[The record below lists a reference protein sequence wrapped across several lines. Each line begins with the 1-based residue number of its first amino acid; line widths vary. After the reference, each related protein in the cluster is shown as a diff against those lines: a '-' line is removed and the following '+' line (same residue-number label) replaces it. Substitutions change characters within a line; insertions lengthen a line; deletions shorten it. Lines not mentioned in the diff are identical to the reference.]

1 MPTYKELRVLADTL
15 VENVTRDSTS
25 WKEFLDSASYTYA
38 YSFANQL
45 LIHGQRPGV
54 MAVATMEYWNRKAQ
68 RWVSRGSR
76 GIAILDTHTERSRL
90 RYVFAIEDTHA
101 NVSVPEAMPWAVTD
115 TNRSELITRLLQSHS
130 AQSLPDA
137 IHFWA
142 AECIA
147 QRRVMFAQALSRA
160 VTGSQLERHD
170 AEEQRRM
177 LEDLIQRSVV
187 YMLLRRSGMQME
199 YDAATAFESVT
210 EFNTIAAAVMLGSAV
225 QQVSRPMLM
234 ELGRVV
240 RQIDSVA
247 KEHETVHT
255 TIGEQKTLNDYKEA
269 TEDDHDLHQHQRV
282 SDPEPDIGRTTSR
295 SNREIRDAAQGV
307 SERERPRAIRTD
319 EHPGN
324 AVSASDRDR
333 QNRASAGGADGSA
346 VSTEEQDAGPQV
358 RFAGLDTVDE
368 QPESAGGRT
377 GDADAVRPV
386 TEYLSQAES
395 DKSPSAFLL
404 PAVPE
409 HLLDAALAVGGPG
422 RRPNEEI
429 YAYFESH
436 KDDAE
441 RCNYL
446 SGIYDDAYC
455 EFYADGVRLGCKKE
469 PEGLWIWKGN
479 FLTRTNES
487 RVTWQTAVSGIESLM
502 QRGKF
507 VAPLRLPDAQPEA
520 AETIAAQLQFLPEEQ
535 VPPVEKK
542 LPPRPLPIPQKDTE
556 GKITE
561 QEIER
566 ALRNGSGFQNGKLR
580 IFRRLSQ
587 PVPPPEEETAAWLKK
602 EYGTGGQSWTFLDGM
617 SGWLDY
623 DSKGFEIQY
632 DTGDRR
638 LTRHFGWK
646 EMAWR
651 LTQLIRQGGYF
662 TEQETEKYTVW
673 LREQESQEAQARSEQ
688 KLAESMIRDFCE
700 RNAFSE
706 PDFTDPTHISLAYS
720 TTGDGDHEIT
730 AFANLVRYEITLQVD
745 GRTVESRQYSS
756 NAEFVDKELANI
768 EFDALIAD
776 AEAAFEKRPTQEP
789 VSTRPCVV
797 DDVVYLENG
806 TPFVIQDIGE
816 QSILVCDKAVPLF
829 SRSISREEFSRLL
842 KRDERNRNLRAPEQA
857 EPIPESEPLFEEG
870 ATPFVEQ
877 VMADA
882 KALSEPF
889 TYEPINYTAPYRPQ
903 IPSGPKEKF
912 AVNVAAIRL
921 LKSIEQRV
929 ANGGMPANADE
940 QSVLAQ
946 YCGWG
951 GLADAFDENKT
962 AWSKEYA
969 ELKALLTESEYQAA
983 RSSTLTAFFT
993 PAEVIHPMYRALERM
1008 GVHGGN
1014 ILEPSM
1020 GTGAFFAHKPSSFD
1034 QNNAKLYGVELDDL
1048 TGRIAKQLYQKARIQ
1063 ITGFEKATLP
1073 DSFFDCAVGNV
1084 PFGDFSVIDRQ
1095 YDKLHFRIHD
1105 YFLAKTID
1113 KVRNGGIIAFITTSG
1128 TMDKKNEE
1136 VRRYIAARCDL
1147 LGAVRLPDTTFKR
1160 NAGTQAVAD
1169 ILFLQKRD
1177 RIVERDEPWLH
1188 LGETKD
1194 GIPVNQYFADHP
1206 EMVCGTI
1213 RMVSGPYGQVPTCEP
1228 SGDGTLEEQLDR
1240 ALGNLSGTL
1249 TKEEAVQEEPGAADE
1264 DTIEADPDVRNFSYT
1279 IQDDKIYFRT
1289 NSIMRR
1295 VTSGVAAE
1303 SRIRKL
1309 IGLRDTVRQLLTAQL
1324 DDHPD
1329 EEIQRL
1335 QQQLNSQYDA
1345 YHRQHGL
1352 INSRGSAQAFQDDSS
1367 YYLLCSLED
1376 IDEEGR
1382 LRGKSDMFTKR
1393 TIRSARPA
1401 ERADTAS
1408 DALALSIGEKAGIDM
1423 PYMMLL
1429 TGKTEEQLAEEL
1441 TGVIFTDPMEKGPD
1455 GKPIYRTADEYLS
1468 GNVREKLA
1476 VAKLAAQTNPAL
1488 RVNVQA
1494 LEQVQPKDL
1503 EASEIAVRLG
1513 ATWIEPA
1520 IIKQFADELVD
1531 APSVS
1536 RRLVEVHYAPYTGVW
1551 NISGKSCTG
1560 GNVKA
1565 LVTYGTNRAN
1575 FYHILEESLNLRA
1588 IRIFD
1593 MVRDAEGMEHPVLNQ
1608 QETQAAQAKQ
1618 QQIEEA
1624 FKEWIWQDQTR
1635 RQQLVRL
1642 YNERFN
1648 STRPREYDG
1657 SHILFHGMNPE
1668 IVLRPHQRNAVAH
1681 ILYGGNTLLG
1691 HVVGAGKTYEM
1702 VAAAMEK
1709 KRLGLCSK
1717 TLICVPNHLTEQLA
1731 SEALQLYPNANI
1743 LVAKRADFER
1753 ANRKRFCGRIATG
1766 NYDIIVIGHSQF
1778 ERIPLSTERQA
1789 SYLQRQIDEIVEQTA
1804 TLRQERAEKFT
1815 IKQMERTRKQ
1825 LEKRLAKLNDTE
1837 RKDDVVTFEELGV
1850 DSLMVDEA
1858 HMFKNLMCVSKM
1870 RNVAGISQ
1878 SESQRASDLLMKTMY
1893 LDEITG
1899 GRGVTFA
1906 TGTPISNSMTE
1917 LYTMMRYLQRHTL
1930 EQKGLAIFDAWAS
1943 TFGETVTA
1951 IELAPEGT
1959 GYRTK
1964 TRFARFYNLPELMSL
1979 FKESADIQTADMLK
1993 LPVPALEGGKPTNV
2007 QLKPSSIQKEMVAE
2021 LGKRADTVRNRE
2033 VDPSQDNML
2042 KITNDGRKLAL
2053 DQRLIDETLPDDPGS
2068 KVNACVER
2076 VFSIWKRTKANRS
2089 TQLIFCDLSTPK
2101 AGVFNVYH
2109 DVRGKLIALGVPAE
2123 EIQFIHDANTETR
2136 KADLFRKMRSG
2147 AVRILMGSTAKMGA
2161 GTNVQKKLIALHHLD
2176 VPWRPS
2182 DIEQREGRMV
2192 RQGNENKEV
2201 AIYRYVTEG
2210 TFDAYSWQLIENKQR
2225 FIGQIMTG
2233 KSPARSCDDMDEAA
2247 LSYAEV
2253 KALAAGNPAIKEKM
2267 DLDIQV
2273 TKLRTLKAQYAS
2285 QKYRLE
2291 DAITIA
2297 YPREIQRTKGIIANC
2312 QADAKTIQENTRIDP
2327 EGKEIFSLS
2336 IQDTAYDTR
2345 ENAGKALLE
2354 LVGTAMDSEQPVPIG
2369 SYKGLTIQA
2378 VYLPFEKEFHAQLV
2392 GAGVYDVTL
2401 GADALGNIIR
2411 LTNAAASMQK
2421 RIESSQESL
2430 RQLEK
2435 QLQNAQE
2442 ELQKPFAHEQELA
2455 DKSKRL
2461 AELNALLN
2469 MNEKETAIDSVPD
2482 EESQACQRVI
2492 RQPEPQVR

>member
-1 MPTYKELRVLADTL
+1 
-15 VENVTRDSTS
+15 
-25 WKEFLDSASYTYA
+25 
-38 YSFANQL
+38 
-45 LIHGQRPGV
+45 
-54 MAVATMEYWNRKAQ
+54 
-68 RWVSRGSR
+68 
-76 GIAILDTHTERSRL
+76 
-90 RYVFAIEDTHA
+90 
-101 NVSVPEAMPWAVTD
+101 
-115 TNRSELITRLLQSHS
+115 
-130 AQSLPDA
+130 
-137 IHFWA
+137 
-142 AECIA
+142 
-147 QRRVMFAQALSRA
+147 
-160 VTGSQLERHD
+160 
-170 AEEQRRM
+170 
-177 LEDLIQRSVV
+177 
-187 YMLLRRSGMQME
+187 
-199 YDAATAFESVT
+199 
-210 EFNTIAAAVMLGSAV
+210 
-225 QQVSRPMLM
+225 
-234 ELGRVV
+234 
-240 RQIDSVA
+240 
-247 KEHETVHT
+247 
-255 TIGEQKTLNDYKEA
+255 
-269 TEDDHDLHQHQRV
+269 
-282 SDPEPDIGRTTSR
+282 
-295 SNREIRDAAQGV
+295 
-307 SERERPRAIRTD
+307 
-319 EHPGN
+319 
-324 AVSASDRDR
+324 
-333 QNRASAGGADGSA
+333 
-346 VSTEEQDAGPQV
+346 
-358 RFAGLDTVDE
+358 
-368 QPESAGGRT
+368 
-377 GDADAVRPV
+377 
-386 TEYLSQAES
+386 
-395 DKSPSAFLL
+395 
-404 PAVPE
+404 
-409 HLLDAALAVGGPG
+409 
-422 RRPNEEI
+422 
-429 YAYFESH
+429 
-436 KDDAE
+436 
-441 RCNYL
+441 
-446 SGIYDDAYC
+446 
-455 EFYADGVRLGCKKE
+455 
-469 PEGLWIWKGN
+469 
-479 FLTRTNES
+479 
-487 RVTWQTAVSGIESLM
+487 
-502 QRGKF
+502 
-507 VAPLRLPDAQPEA
+507 
-520 AETIAAQLQFLPEEQ
+520 
-535 VPPVEKK
+535 
-542 LPPRPLPIPQKDTE
+542 
-556 GKITE
+556 
-561 QEIER
+561 
-566 ALRNGSGFQNGKLR
+566 
-580 IFRRLSQ
+580 
-587 PVPPPEEETAAWLKK
+587 
-602 EYGTGGQSWTFLDGM
+602 
-617 SGWLDY
+617 
-623 DSKGFEIQY
+623 
-632 DTGDRR
+632 
-638 LTRHFGWK
+638 
-646 EMAWR
+646 
-651 LTQLIRQGGYF
+651 
-662 TEQETEKYTVW
+662 
-673 LREQESQEAQARSEQ
+673 
-688 KLAESMIRDFCE
+688 
-700 RNAFSE
+700 
-706 PDFTDPTHISLAYS
+706 
-720 TTGDGDHEIT
+720 
-730 AFANLVRYEITLQVD
+730 
-745 GRTVESRQYSS
+745 
-756 NAEFVDKELANI
+756 
-768 EFDALIAD
+768 
-776 AEAAFEKRPTQEP
+776 
-789 VSTRPCVV
+789 
-797 DDVVYLENG
+797 
-806 TPFVIQDIGE
+806 
-816 QSILVCDKAVPLF
+816 
-829 SRSISREEFSRLL
+829 
-842 KRDERNRNLRAPEQA
+842 
-857 EPIPESEPLFEEG
+857 
-870 ATPFVEQ
+870 
-877 VMADA
+877 
-882 KALSEPF
+882 
-889 TYEPINYTAPYRPQ
+889 
-903 IPSGPKEKF
+903 
-912 AVNVAAIRL
+912 
-921 LKSIEQRV
+921 
-929 ANGGMPANADE
+929 
-940 QSVLAQ
+940 
-946 YCGWG
+946 
-951 GLADAFDENKT
+951 
-962 AWSKEYA
+962 
-969 ELKALLTESEYQAA
+969 
-983 RSSTLTAFFT
+983 
-993 PAEVIHPMYRALERM
+993 
-1008 GVHGGN
+1008 
-1014 ILEPSM
+1014 
-1020 GTGAFFAHKPSSFD
+1020 
-1034 QNNAKLYGVELDDL
+1034 
-1048 TGRIAKQLYQKARIQ
+1048 
-1063 ITGFEKATLP
+1063 
-1073 DSFFDCAVGNV
+1073 
-1084 PFGDFSVIDRQ
+1084 
-1095 YDKLHFRIHD
+1095 
-1105 YFLAKTID
+1105 
-1113 KVRNGGIIAFITTSG
+1113 
-1128 TMDKKNEE
+1128 
-1136 VRRYIAARCDL
+1136 
-1147 LGAVRLPDTTFKR
+1147 
-1160 NAGTQAVAD
+1160 
-1169 ILFLQKRD
+1169 
-1177 RIVERDEPWLH
+1177 
-1188 LGETKD
+1188 
-1194 GIPVNQYFADHP
+1194 
-1206 EMVCGTI
+1206 MVCGTI

-1635 RQQLVRL
+1635 RQQMVRL